1 MISIS
6 FRDFQQLQ
14 RRSSASEVE
23 ISSTTLSGGCNRHYI
38 KMRLKELQKSRLMAV
53 HDALV
58 VVLEEMKASG
68 EVSTFLL
75 LLIIISNSLLPKKS
89 VCNFLWKL
97 SWFEYFA
104 LCMLCII
111 KNSID
116 RIKTEINTAIVY
128 SFVVFFFSLRFR

>member
-1 MISIS
+1 MLCEGDNFQNALILLSMISIS
-6 FRDFQQLQ
+6 FRDFHQLQ

-68 EVSTFLL
+68 EVS
-75 LLIIISNSLLPKKS
+75 
-89 VCNFLWKL
+89 
-97 SWFEYFA
+97 
-104 LCMLCII
+104 ML
-111 KNSID
+111 
-116 RIKTEINTAIVY
+116 
-128 SFVVFFFSLRFR
+128 

>member
-1 MISIS
+1 MLILKKSYIHQFGYVDLPLENKKYFHILSFRNDFQNALILLSMISIS
-6 FRDFQQLQ
+6 FRDFHQLQ

-68 EVSTFLL
+68 EVSIFLL
-75 LLIIISNSLLPKKS
+75 LLMITPNSILPKMI
-89 VCNFLWKL
+89 KL
-97 SWFEYFA
+97 VDHS
-104 LCMLCII
+104 
-111 KNSID
+111 
-116 RIKTEINTAIVY
+116 
-128 SFVVFFFSLRFR
+128 